1 MRPIAVPDCR
11 TPGESPVSAPKED
24 EHAVDAAEFDELYRA
39 SSRRL
44 VGQIYAMT
52 GDMTEA
58 QDVVQEAFARA
69 WERRDQLDEVTNK
82 EAWIRT
88 VAGRL
93 AISRWRKAKNAATAW
108 MRRQQ
113 ESLMVEEVGPD
124 HVALVN
130 ALRQIPDVQRQVIVL
145 HHLCDLSV
153 EDIAR
158 ETLTPSG
165 TVKARLVR
173 GRAALARL
181 LDDSYH
187 PEEAR
192 RA

>member
-1 MRPIAVPDCR
+1 MRPIAEPTRRHRD
-11 TPGESPVSAPKED
+11 SPVPASKGAEY
-24 EHAVDAAEFDELYRA
+24 AVDAAEFDELYRA

-69 WERRDQLDEVTNK
+69 WERRDQLDEVANR
-82 EAWIRT
+82 EAWVRT
-88 VAGRL
+88 VAARL

-108 MRRQQ
+108 MRRHH
-113 ESLMVEEVGPD
+113 ETLMVEEISPD

-130 ALRQIPDVQRQVIVL
+130 ALRQIPEVQRQVIVL

-187 PEEAR
+187 PEEAH